1 MLLLAKGHYQATLGW
16 IMGPLLRL
24 WQWFIA
30 FSSKPPSTADQIDG
44 KVIPMAQPSAS
55 TSSETAPP
63 MMVEPNPTIHEDV
76 QQPAMYIYNL
86 SRSQWANRLN
96 LEWIYLDVMERDEES
111 FQLLVNTVPE
121 EPTRGYSEEM
131 DGAFEA
137 LSHWITHRN
146 EHPLHSIESM
156 SGPKGELRPLD
167 NTSSLNEI
175 ITSHNGSKRLLF
187 AGGNKIFYRQLA
199 EIGVSHFQVCEEESI
214 RLKTVSD
221 ALQDQHDTYIQ
232 DFFGQDTLHLMAE
245 LNINI
250 PPVTELERKIPA
262 RLGID
267 FKLTRLHRS
276 GREMEDNKAMRLISA
291 QINKVLNQLEHHSN
305 DIRSNVSFSF
315 NWEGEE
321 LRLKPSKLLQVVGED
336 RNELR
341 ATTKA
346 LGKITIFVQGE
357 EEGVELPYSSQKNN
371 SETLVLSQ
379 NSGNQMYSFSFDARN
394 IQRSIAKILS
404 LLESGPVLVS
414 HPETFTNRFQ
424 TWFKQESSST
434 SANEIV
440 QILDNLNGRQI
451 RELFVNDGLKDARLV
466 SEIEVS
472 MTLQRMHWCRTVAFM
487 FREAVRNRKGA
498 PLPETPLQ
506 EWPSFDTPE
515 TLQEMLISKDS
526 DSKINPISYAPP
538 WERLLNDALQ
548 ISTAKPPFSISEGS
562 VLYPEEHGMTE
573 KRNGEW
579 AKKNGALTSDATMF
593 LKYDT
598 KESRFIVFDATV
610 SQGWERGHERKSELK
625 FEKYYPVDFGKSN
638 ITNSIIVML
647 ATSTPNS
654 EQIPQKLGLDRRQ
667 FEKVLVVNLSKL
679 EADGQCNITSN
690 QLSEWVSDLIS
701 NIDEVV
707 GLEFS
712 YNPEEKDWIR
722 RALG

>member
-1 MLLLAKGHYQATLGW
+1 
-16 IMGPLLRL
+16 
-24 WQWFIA
+24 
-30 FSSKPPSTADQIDG
+30 
-44 KVIPMAQPSAS
+44 MAQTS
-55 TSSETAPP
+55 TSPSNETTSS
-63 MMVEPNPTIHEDV
+63 MEVESNLEIPDDV

-96 LEWIYLDVMERDEES
+96 LEWIYLDVMERDEDS

-137 LSHWITHRN
+137 LSHWMTHRN
-146 EHPLHSIESM
+146 EHPLHSLESM
-156 SGPKGELRPLD
+156 RGTKGELLPLD
-167 NTSSLNEI
+167 NISSLNEI

-250 PPVTELERKIPA
+250 HPVTELERKNPD
-262 RLGID
+262 RLEIY
-267 FKLTRLHRS
+267 FQLSAFHWQTKRKLS
-276 GREMEDNKAMRLISA
+276 GQEAIRLIST
-291 QINKVLNQLEHHSN
+291 QINQVLKRLGQHSN
-305 DIRSNVSFSF
+305 DIRSDVSFSF
-315 NWEGEE
+315 EWNKSKS
-321 LRLKPSKLLQVVGED
+321 RVKHKDILKAAGSR
-336 RNELR
+336 RNDLR

-346 LGKITIFVQGE
+346 LGKVRIFIQGE
-357 EEGVELPYSSQKNN
+357 EEVELPYEIQRNN
-371 SETLVLSQ
+371 CKTLAVSQ
-379 NSGNQMYSFSFDARN
+379 NHQNRVYSFSFDARN
-394 IQRSIAKILS
+394 VQRSIAKTLT
-404 LLESGPVLVS
+404 LLESGSVLIS

-424 TWFKQESSST
+424 TWFKQESSSSST
-434 SANEIV
+434 DEIV

-451 RELFVNDGLKDARLV
+451 RELFVNDGLKDACLV
-466 SEIEVS
+466 SEMEVS
-472 MTLQRMHWCRTVAFM
+472 MTLQRRLWCRTVAFM
-487 FREAVRNRKGA
+487 FREIVGEHQGTPR
-498 PLPETPLQ
+498 PETHLQ
-506 EWPSFDTPE
+506 EWPSFDTPPR
-515 TLQEMLISKDS
+515 QQNISITKESDGNIDS
-526 DSKINPISYAPP
+526 NVYNKP
-538 WERLLNDALQ
+538 WEKLLNDALQ
-548 ISTAKPPFSISEGS
+548 ITTATPPLPISEGA
-562 VLYPEEHGMTE
+562 VLYPEEHGISGLE
-573 KRNGEW
+573 GEEW
-579 AKKNGALTSDATMF
+579 ATKNGALTSDATVL
-593 LKYDT
+593 LKYVNN
-598 KESRFIVFDATV
+598 ESRFIAFDATV
-610 SQGWERGHERKSELK
+610 INVWERKQRRNSEK
-625 FEKYYPVDFGKSN
+625 KYEKYYPVDFGKSN

-647 ATSTPNS
+647 TTSTPNS
-654 EQIPQKLGLDRRQ
+654 ERIPEQLELGRRQ

-712 YNPEEKDWIR
+712 YNPEGKDWDR

>member
-24 WQWFIA
+24 WRWFIA
-30 FSSKPPSTADQIDG
+30 LLSKLPTASDQIDG
-44 KVIPMAQPSAS
+44 KVIPMAQTSAS
-55 TSSETAPP
+55 ISSETAPP
-63 MMVEPNPTIHEDV
+63 MEVESNPTIPEDV

-96 LEWIYLDVMERDEES
+96 LEWIYLDVMERDEDS

-137 LSHWITHRN
+137 LSHWMTHRN
-146 EHPLHSIESM
+146 EHPLHSVESM
-156 SGPKGELRPLD
+156 SVPNGELHPLD

-199 EIGVSHFQVCEEESI
+199 EIGVSHFQVCEEEST

-221 ALQDQHDTYIQ
+221 ALQDQHNTYIQ
-232 DFFGQDTLHLMAE
+232 DFFDQDILHLMAE
-245 LNINI
+245 LNIDI

-267 FKLTRLHRS
+267 FKLTRLHRD
-276 GREMEDNKAMRLISA
+276 GWREIEENRAMRLISA
-291 QINKVLNQLEHHSN
+291 QINQVLNQLEHHSN
-305 DIRSNVSFSF
+305 DIRSDVSFSF
-315 NWEGEE
+315 NWGGEKA
-321 LRLKPSKLLQVVGED
+321 RLKPSKLLPVVGD
-336 RNELR
+336 HRNELR

-357 EEGVELPYSSQKNN
+357 EEGVELPYSNQKNN

-424 TWFKQESSST
+424 TWFRTEPSPHSSIHKT
-434 SANEIV
+434 I
-440 QILDNLNGRQI
+440 QILDNHNGRQI
-451 RELFVNDGLKDARLV
+451 REMFIKDDLKDAYIV
-466 SEIEVS
+466 SEIEDS

-487 FREAVRNRKGA
+487 FREAVSDRKGA

-526 DSKINPISYAPP
+526 DGKIDPVSNAKP

-548 ISTAKPPFSISEGS
+548 FSTAKPPLSISEGV
-562 VLYPEEHGMTE
+562 VLYPEEHGMAE
-573 KRNGEW
+573 KKKGEW
-579 AKKNGALTSDATMF
+579 AMKNGALTSDATML
-593 LKYDT
+593 LKYNT
-598 KESRFIVFDATV
+598 SESRFIVFDATV
-610 SQGWERGHERKSELK
+610 SEGWKKGHKRKSELK

-647 ATSTPNS
+647 TTSTPNS
-654 EQIPQKLGLDRRQ
+654 ERIPEQLELGRRQ
-667 FEKVLVVNLSKL
+667 FEKVLVVNLSEL
-679 EADGQCNITSN
+679 EADGKCNITSN
-690 QLSEWVSDLIS
+690 QLSEWV
-701 NIDEVV
+701 
-707 GLEFS
+707 
-712 YNPEEKDWIR
+712 
-722 RALG
+722 

>member
-1 MLLLAKGHYQATLGW
+1 
-16 IMGPLLRL
+16 MGLLLRL
-24 WQWFIA
+24 WRWFTA
-30 FSSKPPSTADQIDG
+30 FIRKSPTPSDQIEP
-44 KVIPMAQPSAS
+44 KEIPMAQTS
-55 TSSETAPP
+55 TSPSNETTSS
-63 MMVEPNPTIHEDV
+63 MEVEANLEIPEDV

-137 LSHWITHRN
+137 LSHWMTHRN
-146 EHPLHSIESM
+146 EHPLHPTESM
-156 SGPKGELRPLD
+156 SGPNGELHPLD

-199 EIGVSHFQVCEEESI
+199 KIGVSHFHLCEEESI

-221 ALQDQHDTYIQ
+221 ALQDQHDAYIQ
-232 DFFGQDTLHLMAE
+232 DFFGRDTLHLMAE

-262 RLGID
+262 RLEID
-267 FKLTRLHRS
+267 FQLSSFHWQMKRKLS
-276 GREMEDNKAMRLISA
+276 GQEAIRLIST
-291 QINKVLNQLEHHSN
+291 QINQVLNRLGQHSN
-305 DIRSNVSFSF
+305 DIRSDVSFSF
-315 NWEGEE
+315 NWGGEKA
-321 LRLKPSKLLQVVGED
+321 RLKPSKLLPVVGD
-336 RNELR
+336 HRNELR

-357 EEGVELPYSSQKNN
+357 EEGVELPYSNQKNN

-424 TWFKQESSST
+424 TWFKQEPSST

-451 RELFVNDGLKDARLV
+451 RELFVNDGLKDACLV

-526 DSKINPISYAPP
+526 DGKIDSESNAIP
-538 WERLLNDALQ
+538 WECLLNDALQ
-548 ISTAKPPFSISEGS
+548 ISTAKPPLSISEGV
-562 VLYPEEHGMTE
+562 VLYPEEHGIPDLTQ
-573 KRNGEW
+573 KEW
-579 AKKNGALTSDATMF
+579 AMQNGALTSDATVL
-593 LKYDT
+593 LKYVNN
-598 KESRFIVFDATV
+598 ESRFIAFDATV
-610 SQGWERGHERKSELK
+610 ISAWEKKQRRNSEIK
-625 FEKYYPVDFGKSN
+625 YEKYYPVDFGKSN

-647 ATSTPNS
+647 ANSTPNIERIP
-654 EQIPQKLGLDRRQ
+654 EQLELGRRQ

-679 EADGQCNITSN
+679 KADGQCNITSN

-712 YNPEEKDWIR
+712 YNPEEKDWDR